1 MIVVADTSVICYSV
15 LIGRVDLLPQ
25 LFGRIH
31 IPTAVREELIAPEA
45 PVEVHDWMATLPN
58 WLVVE
63 TSVPQSDALLSRLHA
78 GEREALLL
86 AKGLNADLVLLD
98 EKAARKA
105 AAARGLRVTGLL
117 GVLADAA
124 SQGMTDLPAA
134 VDDLRRTTFRAS
146 PSMLR
151 SLLLRSTK
159 GNSES

>member
-15 LIGRVDLLPQ
+15 LIGHVELLSQ

-31 IPTAVREELIAPEA
+31 IPIAVRDELLAPDA
-45 PVEVHDWMATLPN
+45 PVEVRDWMGTQPS

-63 TSVPQSDALLSRLHA
+63 TVVPQSDALLSRLHA

-86 AKGLNADLVLLD
+86 AKRLNADLVLLD

-105 AAARGLRVTGLL
+105 AATRGLRVTGLL

-124 SQGMTDLPAA
+124 SQGMVDLPSA
-134 VDDLRRTTFRAS
+134 VDRLRRTTFRVPPA
-146 PSMLR
+146 MLR
-151 SLLLRSTK
+151 NLLLRSPRK
-159 GNSES
+159 EG